1 MPSHHGTEL
10 RSVART
16 AYATLEPYH
25 ALAYFAP
32 RLRPLAKDT
41 GLSWRAQ
48 YVGMRAAPMGPCS
61 PAVVS
66 AAFFNFRA
74 AELEQ
79 AWRDAL
85 GVGLDV
91 LDRQREGL
99 LDEVLPEVLAER
111 TVDPELAEL
120 ADRFRGIVEAVPGAG
135 RPLGAAWAARPW
147 PQAPHLV
154 LWQASAVW
162 REWRG
167 DGHVAAL
174 VSSGLD
180 PVEALVLSAAESAD
194 GGPRGVKMG
203 AEQLRRS
210 RAWSEQEWAAGAHGL
225 RERGLIEATGEVGAG
240 GEMEAAGEVGRHRLT
255 ADGTRLAD
263 ELEEQTD
270 DASAAIWADTAD
282 AADLLKRVRPYVKK
296 VIDAGILP
304 GTTRKS

>member
-1 MPSHHGTEL
+1 
-10 RSVART
+10 
-16 AYATLEPYH
+16 
-25 ALAYFAP
+25 
-32 RLRPLAKDT
+32 
-41 GLSWRAQ
+41 
-48 YVGMRAAPMGPCS
+48 
-61 PAVVS
+61 
-66 AAFFNFRA
+66 
-74 AELEQ
+74 
-79 AWRDAL
+79 
-85 GVGLDV
+85 
-91 LDRQREGL
+91 
-99 LDEVLPEVLAER
+99 
-111 TVDPELAEL
+111 
-120 ADRFRGIVEAVPGAG
+120 AG

-194 GGPRGVKMG
+194 GRPRGVKMG

-210 RAWSEQEWAAGAHGL
+210 RAWSEQEWAAGVHGL